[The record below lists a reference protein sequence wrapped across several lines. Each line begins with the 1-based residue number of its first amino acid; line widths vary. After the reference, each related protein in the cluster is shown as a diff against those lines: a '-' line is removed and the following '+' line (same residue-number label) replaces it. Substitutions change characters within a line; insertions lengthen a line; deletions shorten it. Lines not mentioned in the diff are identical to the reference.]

1 MNAAKHHVTIKGVKD
16 GLIFLMDDTCPFD
29 ELLNE
34 LEHKLSKTHQQFLS
48 GPLIHVQIKLGKRYV
63 GDEDKE
69 RLRERFASCGNLLIQ
84 SIDSEVALQTE
95 AAASSL
101 SVMKGMIRSGQIVN
115 YEGSVMLLGD
125 INPGG
130 TLTAT
135 GDIYVLGAL
144 RGSAHAGT
152 KGNKEAIIAASQLC
166 PTQLRI
172 AEVISRPPDEWGV
185 GTLYM
190 EFAYVR
196 DDVMEIEKIQHL
208 QRLRPHS
215 LVVGQ

>member
-16 GLIFLMDDTCPFD
+16 GLIFLMDDSCPFD
-29 ELLNE
+29 MLLNE
-34 LEHKLSKTHQQFLS
+34 LEHKLSNTHQQFLS

-63 GDEDKE
+63 ADEDKE
-69 RLRERFASCGNLLIQ
+69 RLRARFASCGNLLIQ
-84 SIDSEVALQTE
+84 SIESEVALQSE
-95 AAASSL
+95 AASSSL
-101 SVMKGMIRSGQIVN
+101 SVMKGMIRSGQVVN

-135 GDIYVLGAL
+135 GDIFVMGAL
-144 RGSAHAGT
+144 RGTAHAGA
-152 KGNKEAIIAASQLC
+152 KGDKEAIIAASQLC

-172 AEVISRPPDEWGV
+172 AEVISRPPDEWVV
-185 GTLYM
+185 GSLYM

-196 DDVMEIEKIQHL
+196 NDAMEIEKIQHL
-208 QRLRPHS
+208 HRLRPNS
-215 LVVGQ
+215 PIAGS